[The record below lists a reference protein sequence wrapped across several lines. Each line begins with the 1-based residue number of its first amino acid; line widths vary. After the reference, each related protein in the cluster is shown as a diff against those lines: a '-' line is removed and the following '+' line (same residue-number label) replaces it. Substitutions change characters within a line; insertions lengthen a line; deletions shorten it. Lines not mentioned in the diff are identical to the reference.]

1 MSVKILIMG
10 LPGSGKTTLA
20 AALKS
25 RLENAGNTVA
35 WFNAD
40 QVRKEYDDWDFSDAG
55 RQRQASRMRQLADE
69 SDAEF
74 VIADFVAPSP
84 SMRDMFNA
92 EYLVWVDT
100 ISAGRYEDTNQAFI
114 APEYY
119 DVRVTEQDSEQWS
132 NFIFEKITL
141 DWN

>member
-20 AALKS
+20 SALKT
-25 RLENAGNTVA
+25 RLENAGYTVS

-55 RQRQASRMRQLADE
+55 RQRQASRMRRLADE
-69 SDAEF
+69 SNAEF
-74 VIADFVAPSP
+74 VIADFVAPFP
-84 SMRDMFNA
+84 SIRVMFNA

-100 ISAGRYEDTNQAFI
+100 ISAGRYEDTNKAFTP
-114 APEYY
+114 PEYY
-119 DVRVTEQDSEQWS
+119 DIRVTEQDSVQWS
-132 NFIFEKITL
+132 NFIFKKITL
-141 DWN
+141 D

>member
-20 AALKS
+20 SALKT
-25 RLENAGNTVA
+25 RLETAGNTVA

-69 SDAEF
+69 SNAEF
-74 VIADFVAPSP
+74 VIADFVAPFP
-84 SMRDMFNA
+84 SIRVMFNA

-100 ISAGRYEDTNQAFI
+100 ISAGRYEDTNKAFTP
-114 APEYY
+114 PEYY
-119 DVRVTEQDSEQWS
+119 DIRVTEQDSVQWS
-132 NFIFEKITL
+132 NFIFKKITL
-141 DWN
+141 D

>member
-100 ISAGRYEDTNQAFI
+100 ISAGRYEDTNKAFI

-119 DVRVTEQDSEQWS
+119 DVRVTEQNSEQWATL
-132 NFIFEKITL
+132 IFEKITL
-141 DWN
+141 DWS

>member
-20 AALKS
+20 SALKT
-25 RLENAGNTVA
+25 RLETAGNTVA

-55 RQRQASRMRQLADE
+55 RQRQASRMRRLADE
-69 SDAEF
+69 SNAEF
-74 VIADFVAPSP
+74 VIADFVAPFP
-84 SMRDMFNA
+84 SIRVMFNA

-100 ISAGRYEDTNQAFI
+100 ISAGRYEDTNKAFTP
-114 APEYY
+114 PEYY
-119 DVRVTEQDSEQWS
+119 DIRVTEQDSVQWS
-132 NFIFEKITL
+132 NFIFKKITL
-141 DWN
+141 D

>member
-20 AALKS
+20 SALKT

-69 SDAEF
+69 SNAEF
-74 VIADFVAPSP
+74 VIADFIAPLQ

-100 ISAGRYEDTNQAFI
+100 ISAGRYEDTNKAFTP
-114 APEYY
+114 PEYY
-119 DVRVTEQDSEQWS
+119 DIRVTEQDSVQWS
-132 NFIFEKITL
+132 NFIFKKITL
-141 DWN
+141 D

>member
-20 AALKS
+20 SALKT
-25 RLENAGNTVA
+25 RLETAGNTVA

-69 SDAEF
+69 SNAEF
-74 VIADFVAPSP
+74 VIADFIAPLQ

-100 ISAGRYEDTNQAFI
+100 ISAGRYEDTNKAFTP
-114 APEYY
+114 PEYY
-119 DVRVTEQDSEQWS
+119 DIRVTEQDSVQWS
-132 NFIFEKITL
+132 NFIFKKITL
-141 DWN
+141 D